1 MWTGPSALAPF
12 IPVIEHLHEAACL
25 ESAEPSTPGRGSA
38 RGSAVVNAAW
48 GALFGSDA
56 LVPLREGNSGD
67 AWASVLA
74 AFDDTVGLQ
83 ERIAARRSS
92 HVTSTHETLTTTDGR
107 TLEWEHAPIYSGR
120 RIVAHL
126 WRFRDA
132 TRQRRLEESV
142 RQAQRMNTVGRLAG
156 GIAHDF
162 NNLLTAV
169 VGYCDLL
176 DTQFDNG
183 DPRRFDLHEIRNAA
197 MRASSLTRQ
206 LLAFSRRQIMQPEIV
221 DVGTMLGEMPKMLSR
236 LMGEQVKVEMTLP
249 DEPSEIFADP
259 GQIEQAIFSLAA
271 NARDA
276 MPDGGTL
283 RVDVH
288 LGQLEERRAEAL
300 DMRSGPVVHIVVQD
314 SGSGMDEATRA
325 SAFDPF
331 FTTKPLAQGLGLP
344 TVYGIV
350 RQTGG
355 AVVLDSTPGG
365 WTRVEI
371 LLPRYVEPVI
381 DRPAAAEPAV
391 AAPRRS
397 GPAVV
402 LVVEDEASVL
412 RLVRRVLE
420 GERMVVL
427 SAQDAEEALLLAAQ
441 HGGPI
446 DLLLTDVVMPGQ
458 NGLELARLVEHERP
472 GTRVLFMSGYAD
484 HAVVQR
490 DIIDARRPFLQ
501 KPFAPDRLLA
511 RVRDVLA

>member
-12 IPVIEHLHEAACL
+12 IPVIEHLPEAACL
-25 ESAEPSTPGRGSA
+25 ESAEPGPPGGGNRA
-38 RGSAVVNAAW
+38 VAVVNAAW
-48 GALFGSDA
+48 VSLFGGGT
-56 LVPLREGNSGD
+56 LTPLKEVPASA
-67 AWASVLA
+67 AWVPALA
-74 AFDDTVGLQ
+74 AFDEAVGLPG
-83 ERIAARRSS
+83 RIAARRAARAPGQ
-92 HVTSTHETLTTTDGR
+92 HETLTAADDR
-107 TLEWEHAPIYSGR
+107 TLEWEHSPIHSGR
-120 RIVAHL
+120 TVVAHL

-132 TRQRRLEESV
+132 TRQRKLEESV
-142 RQAQRMNTVGRLAG
+142 RQAQRLNTVGRLAG

-183 DPRRFDLHEIRNAA
+183 DVRRFDLHEIRNAA

-221 DVGTMLGEMPKMLSR
+221 DVGMMLAEMPKMLSR
-236 LMGEQVKVEMTLP
+236 LMGEQVKVEITVP
-249 DEPSEIFADP
+249 DEPTEIFADP

-276 MPDGGTL
+276 MPDGGTF
-283 RVDVH
+283 RVAVRR
-288 LGQLEERRAEAL
+288 GQLDDRRAESL
-300 DMRSGPVVHIVVQD
+300 DMRSGPVVQMAVED
-314 SGSGMDEATRA
+314 SGTGMEEATRA

-355 AVVLDSTPGG
+355 AVWLDSTPGQG
-365 WTRVEI
+365 TRVEI
-371 LLPRYVEPVI
+371 VLPRYVEPT
-381 DRPAAAEPAV
+381 DEPATAAEGQPAP
-391 AAPRRS
+391 PRRS
-397 GPAVV
+397 GPPVV

-420 GERMVVL
+420 SEGMVVL
-427 SAQDAEEALLLAAQ
+427 SAQDADEALLLTSQ
-441 HGGPI
+441 HGGTI

-458 NGLELARLVEHERP
+458 SGLELARRVERDRP
-472 GTRVLFMSGYAD
+472 DTRVLFMSGYAD
-484 HAVVQR
+484 HAMVQR
-490 DIIDARRPFLQ
+490 DVIDAGRPFLQ
-501 KPFAPDRLLA
+501 KPIAPDRLVS
-511 RVRDVLA
+511 RVRQALD

>member
-1 MWTGPSALAPF
+1 MWTGSSSSSLSSF
-12 IPVIEHLHEAACL
+12 VPVIEHLQEAACL
-25 ESAEPSTPGRGSA
+25 EAATGGT
-38 RGSAVVNAAW
+38 AVVNASW
-48 GALFGSDA
+48 LALFGITSGVA
-56 LVPLREGNSGD
+56 PLKEGPGAA
-67 AWASVLA
+67 AWAPVLA
-74 AFDDTVGLQ
+74 AFDDTVGLAA
-83 ERIAARRSS
+83 RVAARRASRVASS
-92 HVTSTHETLTTTDGR
+92 HETLATTDGR
-107 TLEWEHAPIYSGR
+107 TLEWDHSPIVTGG
-120 RIVAHL
+120 VVTAHL

-132 TRQRRLEESV
+132 THQRKLEESV
-142 RQAQRMNTVGRLAG
+142 RQAQRLNTVGRLAG

-183 DPRRFDLHEIRNAA
+183 DARRFDLHEIRNAA
-197 MRASSLTRQ
+197 IRAASLTRQ

-236 LMGEQVKVEMTLP
+236 LMGEQVKVAITVP
-249 DEPSEIFADP
+249 DDPAEIYADP

-283 RVDVH
+283 AIDVR
-288 LGQLEERRAEAL
+288 LGQLDAARARSL
-300 DMRSGPVVHIVVQD
+300 DMRAGPVVIMTVSD
-314 SGSGMDEATRA
+314 TGTGLDEATRA

-355 AVVLDSTPGG
+355 AVTLESAPGEG
-365 WTRVEI
+365 ARVEI
-371 LLPRYVEPVI
+371 TLPRYVEE
-381 DRPAAAEPAV
+381 PAAPLASMVTSLPVQSERA
-391 AAPRRS
+391 
-397 GPAVV
+397 GPPVV

-420 GERMVVL
+420 AEGMVVM
-427 SAQDAEEALLLAAQ
+427 SAQDAEEALLLASQ
-441 HGGPI
+441 HPGVI
-446 DLLLTDVVMPGQ
+446 DLLLTDVVMPGL
-458 NGLELARLVEHERP
+458 NGLELARRVVAERP
-472 GTRVLFMSGYAD
+472 LLKVLFMSGYAD
-484 HAVVQR
+484 HAAVQR
-490 DIIDARRPFLQ
+490 DIIDAGRPFLQ

-511 RVRDVLA
+511 RAKEVLG